1 MKPKDTLSEIADFL
15 KKHGRL
21 ASAQIFINGTFHQ
34 VIPYPENKIFNFP
47 NRKEADTFIHSLT
60 TKKV

>member
-1 MKPKDTLSEIADFL
+1 MEKQNTLDEIAAFL

-47 NRKEADTFIHSLT
+47 NRKEADNFINSLNI
-60 TKKV
+60 KK